1 MLRFLLYDDLHT
13 SGCGSQ
19 HPLRVLYDTRVLLAA
34 APTSAPC
41 FCRRQRSPPLHQAV
55 RPHFRKEVKLM
66 PITLTF
72 HIFGLVF
79 TIKVKSENRHP
90 GR

>member
-1 MLRFLLYDDLHT
+1 MTCTIPMGNGKTKKLPSRELFRCIRSKDVLKINAKRYCTLR
-13 SGCGSQ
+13 
-19 HPLRVLYDTRVLLAA
+19 
-34 APTSAPC
+34 
-41 FCRRQRSPPLHQAV
+41 QAV
-55 RPHFRKEVKLM
+55 SPHLRKEVRAM
-66 PITLTF
+66 PITLTL